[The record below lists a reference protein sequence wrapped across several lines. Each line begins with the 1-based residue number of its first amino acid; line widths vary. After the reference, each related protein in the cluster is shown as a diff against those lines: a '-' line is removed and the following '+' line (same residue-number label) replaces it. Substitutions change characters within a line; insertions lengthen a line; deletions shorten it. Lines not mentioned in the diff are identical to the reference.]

1 MKTAKQFH
9 NPCPNQALQSLTAK
23 QQQVGTMKKQKLFA
37 GLGLGHSKVELM
49 VLYALTAT
57 AAIVLMDLHW
67 LLALSVAPGVMLAT
81 MFGTLVVVQVL
92 WMLVVGM
99 ERLGTAV
106 GLRKSPL
113 A

>member
-1 MKTAKQFH
+1 MKTAKQFP
-9 NPCPNQALQSLTAK
+9 NPTPIPTLKSLTAK
-23 QQQVGTMKKQKLFA
+23 QQQVETMKKQKLFA

-49 VLYALTAT
+49 ILYALTAT

-67 LLALSVAPGVMLAT
+67 VVALSVAPGVMIAT
-81 MFGTLVVVQVL
+81 MLSTLAAVQVL
-92 WMLVVGM
+92 WVLVVGM

>member
-1 MKTAKQFH
+1 
-9 NPCPNQALQSLTAK
+9 
-23 QQQVGTMKKQKLFA
+23 MKKQKLFA

-57 AAIVLMDLHW
+57 ATVVLMDLHW
-67 LLALSVAPGVMLAT
+67 LVAFSVAPGVMLAA
-81 MFGTLVVVQVL
+81 MFSTLAVVQVL

>member
-1 MKTAKQFH
+1 M
-9 NPCPNQALQSLTAK
+9 
-23 QQQVGTMKKQKLFA
+23 MKKQKLFA

-49 VLYALTAT
+49 ILYALTAT
-57 AAIVLMDLHW
+57 AAIVVMDLHW
-67 LLALSVAPGVMLAT
+67 VVALSVAPGVMLAT
-81 MFGTLVVVQVL
+81 LLSTLATVQVL

-99 ERLGTAV
+99 ERLGTAI